1 MNLRWLKLNPP
12 KKMTFVVAFLVAV
25 LAVVLWVIAKV
36 VTDAPDVAV
45 EGAPI
50 AAIVA
55 WLLLAAGNTI
65 KGF

>member
-12 KKMTFVVAFLVAV
+12 KKITFVVAFLVAV
-25 LAVVLWVIAKV
+25 LAVVLWVVAKV
-36 VTDAPDVAV
+36 VTDAPDIAV

-55 WLLLAAGNTI
+55 WLLLAAGNTL